1 MTSDFGVAFRKILQ
15 LEGLVNGCIFTIDE
29 PTHHSSSSTLKVL
42 ALENMLSYAP
52 IRVMIISTGL
62 NLNSVHQVKIG
73 EVEES

>member
-15 LEGLVNGCIFTIDE
+15 LEGIVRHHTFAIGG

-42 ALENMLSYAP
+42 ALENILSYAP

-62 NLNSVHQVKIG
+62 NLDNVYQDNTG
-73 EVEES
+73 PR